1 MAFMF
6 QSTFL
11 TCDYYMKKGKDKI
24 KWAFPSLQKLSKLM
38 FTTLFRM
45 QT

>member
-1 MAFMF
+1 MAFML
-6 QSTFL
+6 QATFL
-11 TCDYYMKKGKDKI
+11 TCGYYMKRGKDKI

-38 FTTLFRM
+38 FTTLCRM